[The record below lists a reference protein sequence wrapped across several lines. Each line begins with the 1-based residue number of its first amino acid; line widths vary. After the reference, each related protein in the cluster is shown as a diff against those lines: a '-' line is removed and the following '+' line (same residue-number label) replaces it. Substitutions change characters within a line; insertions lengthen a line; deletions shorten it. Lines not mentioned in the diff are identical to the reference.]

1 MSSTN
6 ENKHIRN
13 VRRRATSALT
23 SLHLDTINPSLR
35 GVIVCHRSYLLLIAA
50 AKVPAATE
58 TRGRGPRKHPHTCRG
73 FLAQIMARV
82 AKQASAVALLESPGG
97 SDR

>member
-58 TRGRGPRKHPHTCRG
+58 TRG
-73 FLAQIMARV
+73 
-82 AKQASAVALLESPGG
+82 
-97 SDR
+97 

>member
-58 TRGRGPRKHPHTCRG
+58 TRGRGPRKQTPTHLQGG
-73 FLAQIMARV
+73 F
-82 AKQASAVALLESPGG
+82 
-97 SDR
+97 

>member
-50 AKVPAATE
+50 AKVPAVTE
-58 TRGRGPRKHPHTCRG
+58 TRGRGPRKQTSTHLQGLFSADSGKGGQAGERRCPPGVARG
-73 FLAQIMARV
+73 
-82 AKQASAVALLESPGG
+82 
-97 SDR
+97 